1 MAKEFFRFLRGEL
14 NGFYITQI
22 NSSLNKFVQDVKE
35 FVLEFNT
42 QQFNSTMNST
52 TEFYNTV

>member
-1 MAKEFFRFLRGEL
+1 MSKEFFRFLRGEL

-22 NSSLNKFVQDVKE
+22 NSALNKFVQDVKE

-42 QQFNSTMNST
+42 QQFNPTMNST
-52 TEFYNTV
+52 TLFNLG